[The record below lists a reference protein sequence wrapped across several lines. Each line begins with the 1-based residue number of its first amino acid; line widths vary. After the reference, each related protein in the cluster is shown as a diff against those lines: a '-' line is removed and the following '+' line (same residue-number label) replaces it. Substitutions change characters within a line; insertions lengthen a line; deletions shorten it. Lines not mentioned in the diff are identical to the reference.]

1 LFKKKNIQKYG
12 FNKKKNKGNLKKKRK
27 KKNTSYGLKESSRL
41 QKVFKSFIK
50 ISIYV

>member
-1 LFKKKNIQKYG
+1 MDLIKKKTKET
-12 FNKKKNKGNLKKKRK
+12 LKKKGK

>member
-1 LFKKKNIQKYG
+1 MD
-12 FNKKKNKGNLKKKRK
+12 LKKKKTNETLKKKGK